1 MSIIEIK
8 TALFQLW
15 EEYQGL
21 KNFEVLTTIEYLAEE
36 TQTKFEEIYKMYVN
50 QDF

>member
-21 KNFEVLTTIEYLAEE
+21 RNREVFRAFEYLEE
-36 TQTKFEEIYKMYVN
+36 QTKVSFEEIYKMYIN